1 MRDDTNPGSKSVE
14 EVQREVRQSRAEV
27 EDTLEA
33 IRDRLSP
40 GQMFDQAVAY
50 LRGGGGNEFMR
61 NFGATVRDN
70 PVPVALLGTGLA
82 WLMLSRP
89 RPRRSYYEDEDL
101 LGEPAADYYGAVDN
115 PAGYYPGGDD
125 SGAYDDE
132 VGFGE
137 RDTMAGPGG
146 TTSDKGF
153 ADRATATA
161 EAARTKVQGL
171 AEGAKEL
178 GRDWATGARES
189 AQEWSAGARAA
200 AEQARARAR
209 RVGAGA
215 GERLSDTGDYLRDSA
230 RGAQARAGSYGRRMQ
245 RGFFDTLHEQPLVL
259 GAVGLAVGAAIGA
272 ALPATE
278 TEDEWL
284 GDTRDRLKDRAAQA
298 GREQLDKAGAAAGAA
313 YDAAREEAER
323 QGLTAEGAVAAAE
336 GVARKAERVAEAASD
351 AAKAEAERQTSGQTG
366 DKPV

>member
-1 MRDDTNPGSKSVE
+1 MREDTNPGSKSAE
-14 EVQREVRQSRAEV
+14 EIQREVRQSRAEV

-33 IRDRLSP
+33 IQDRLSP

-50 LRGGGGNEFMR
+50 LRGSGGNEFMR

-89 RPRRSYYEDEDL
+89 RPSRPYYEDEDL
-101 LGEPAADYYGAVDN
+101 LGDDYGPGDY
-115 PAGYYPGGDD
+115 PAGFYPE
-125 SGAYDDE
+125 GAPAEYDDE
-132 VGFGE
+132 LGFGE
-137 RDTMAGPGG
+137 RDAMAGGA
-146 TTSDKGF
+146 TSDKGL
-153 ADRATATA
+153 ADR
-161 EAARTKVQGL
+161 AARTKGRGL
-171 AEGAKEL
+171 AEGAEEL
-178 GRDWATGARES
+178 GRDRATAAGES
-189 AQEWSAGARAA
+189 GQEWSDGPRAA
-200 AEQARARAR
+200 AERARARAR

-215 GERLSDTGDYLRDSA
+215 RDRLSDTGDYLRDSA
-230 RGAQARAGSYGRRMQ
+230 RGAQARAGAYGRRMQ

-284 GDTRDRLKDRAAQA
+284 GDTRDHLKERAAQA

-313 YDAAREEAER
+313 YDAAREEADR

-336 GVARKAERVAEAASD
+336 EVARKAERVAEAASE
-351 AAKAEAERQTSGQTG
+351 AAKAEAERQRSGQTEN
-366 DKPV
+366 KPG